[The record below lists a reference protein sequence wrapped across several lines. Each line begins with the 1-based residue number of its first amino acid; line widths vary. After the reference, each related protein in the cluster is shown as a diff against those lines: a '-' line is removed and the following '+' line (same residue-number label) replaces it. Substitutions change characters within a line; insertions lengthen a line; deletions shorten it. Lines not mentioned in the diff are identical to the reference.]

1 VKSAAS
7 QASASGAWYARSSRG
22 TMTRTRGPELSKE
35 FHDYIFNQWM
45 FFSENAYGIA
55 EKINKD
61 TALMSQFGKTTPA
74 GVHYHI
80 KQIEKEMEDN
90 ISEDAMDTYIGEFM
104 RARTG
109 FENDVTDI
117 QTMMSHEKE
126 KGLDDM
132 DKDLYL
138 RLARFRHEIKLDS
151 FKMLQD
157 SALPLQVKKLKLERE
172 KLRPAKAIP
181 GVIKN
186 EGTGQ

>member
-1 VKSAAS
+1 
-7 QASASGAWYARSSRG
+7 
-22 TMTRTRGPELSKE
+22 
-35 FHDYIFNQWM
+35 
-45 FFSENAYGIA
+45 
-55 EKINKD
+55 
-61 TALMSQFGKTTPA
+61 
-74 GVHYHI
+74 
-80 KQIEKEMEDN
+80 
-90 ISEDAMDTYIGEFM
+90 
-104 RARTG
+104 
-109 FENDVTDI
+109 
-117 QTMMSHEKE
+117 MSHEKE
-126 KGLDDM
+126 KGLEDM

>member
-1 VKSAAS
+1 MKNADNQVL
-7 QASASGAWYARSSRG
+7 ASGVWYVKWNRG

-61 TALMSQFGKTTPA
+61 TELMSQFGKTTPA

-90 ISEDAMDTYIGEFM
+90 ISEDAMDTYIGE
-104 RARTG
+104 
-109 FENDVTDI
+109 
-117 QTMMSHEKE
+117 E
-126 KGLDDM
+126 KGLEDM

-172 KLRPAKAIP
+172 KLRPARAIP
-181 GVIKN
+181 EVIKS
-186 EGTGQ
+186 ERSSE

>member
-1 VKSAAS
+1 
-7 QASASGAWYARSSRG
+7 
-22 TMTRTRGPELSKE
+22 
-35 FHDYIFNQWM
+35 M

-61 TALMSQFGKTTPA
+61 TELMSQFGKTTPA

-117 QTMMSHEKE
+117 QTLMSHEKE
-126 KGLDDM
+126 KGLEDM

-172 KLRPAKAIP
+172 KLRPARP
-181 GVIKN
+181 MPVIEPPMEEEIN
-186 EGTGQ
+186 SERSSE